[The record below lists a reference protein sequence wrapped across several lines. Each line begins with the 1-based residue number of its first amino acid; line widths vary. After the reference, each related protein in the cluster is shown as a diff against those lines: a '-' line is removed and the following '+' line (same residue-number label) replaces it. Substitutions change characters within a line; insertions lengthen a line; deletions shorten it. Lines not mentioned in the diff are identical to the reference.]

1 MDIALEMMLVA
12 TLLFILLSPGV
23 LLTLPAGSKGIVM
36 SGQTSLMAVLVHA
49 VLFYFL
55 VPFLAPMARRLGLEG
70 FQGDASAP
78 GGAIPCTD
86 EMCASSGL
94 KCCGNGATSCSQSC

>member
-1 MDIALEMMLVA
+1 MMLIA
-12 TLLFILLSPGV
+12 TLLFILLSPGI

-55 VPFLAPMARRLGLEG
+55 LPLLAPMARRLGLEG
-70 FQGDASAP
+70 FQTANEPP
-78 GGAIPCTD
+78 GGAIPCTN
-86 EMCASSGL
+86 EMCAPMGL
-94 KCCGNGATSCSQSC
+94 KCCGNGATSCAKTC

>member
-1 MDIALEMMLVA
+1 MMVLA
-12 TLLFILLSPGV
+12 TLLFILLSPGI

-55 VPFLAPMARRLGLEG
+55 VPLLAPMARRLGLEG
-70 FQGDASAP
+70 FQDKAAEGAP
-78 GGAIPCTD
+78 AKCT
-86 EMCASSGL
+86 EAACATINL
-94 KCCGNGATSCSQSC
+94 KCCPDGKCAEKC

>member
-1 MDIALEMMLVA
+1 MLLLA
-12 TLLFILLSPGV
+12 TILFVLLSPGV

-55 VPFLAPMARRLGLEG
+55 VPFLAPMARRFGLEG
-70 FQGDASAP
+70 FRGDAAP
-78 GGAIPCTD
+78 NGAIPCTD
-86 EMCASSGL
+86 EMCAPSGL
-94 KCCGNGATSCSQSC
+94 KCCGNGATFCSQSC

>member
-1 MDIALEMMLVA
+1 MMVLA
-12 TLLFILLSPGV
+12 TLLFILLSPGI

-55 VPFLAPMARRLGLEG
+55 VPLLAPIARRLGLEG
-70 FQGDASAP
+70 FQDKPAP
-78 GGAIPCTD
+78 SGETVKCT
-86 EMCASSGL
+86 EAACAAVNL
-94 KCCGNGATSCSQSC
+94 KCCPDGKCGEKC